1 MILLISLELFVAISC
16 YPNKR
21 SVVRFF
27 TQEMLS
33 QNFSRAKKSLGSQV
47 SSLKTEFAP
56 PRHCHFILEKGDHY
70 YIQVRHRDLFPV
82 AILFWEGFKKK
93 CPEKR
98 SKIQTK
104 YKRKNA
110 LIPGDL
116 SRVSTHTWERKKKII
131 VTLRCFQ
138 LDIHSL
144 KETRPS

>member
-1 MILLISLELFVAISC
+1 MILLISLEPFVAISC
-16 YPNKR
+16 YPNKK
-21 SVVRFF
+21 VRGKVFYPRNRKISAA
-27 TQEMLS
+27 L
-33 QNFSRAKKSLGSQV
+33 KKSLGSQI
-47 SSLKTEFAP
+47 SSLKMEFAP
-56 PRHCHFILEKGDHY
+56 PRHCHFVLEKGDHY
-70 YIQVRHRDLFPV
+70 YIQARHRDLFPV

-98 SKIQTK
+98 SKMHTK

-116 SRVSTHTWERKKKII
+116 PRVSTHTWERKKKII